1 MHAFMLPN
9 ILGKYMRRQNNI
21 LLTGIPTSRLALY
34 VNGNNELQDY
44 RHICEYELTYGSEID
59 VSIRPSPGPVASGM
73 TNTPSMTGSKKL
85 RVAVIPKSGP
95 KKVFID
101 VNPTDKVQV
110 NWKKCP

>member
-1 MHAFMLPN
+1 M
-9 ILGKYMRRQNNI
+9 
-21 LLTGIPTSRLALY
+21 
-34 VNGNNELQDY
+34 NGNNELQDY
-44 RHICEYELTYGSEID
+44 RHLCEYELTYGSEID